1 MAINWGAVLTGAAEQ
16 GLSDI
21 NETNAFYNDIAKTA
35 SLNLTNATQTLN
47 NEWDENVETGQK
59 KIDNYLAI
67 VEVLGKDKADF
78 IFVQRPDIIESV
90 EFMSMAKRIP
100 FGKDFKWTAKTEP
113 LDVMTK
119 NINKERTNVQNQ
131 LVNASSLKGMNKM
144 VPYFMGQLPEAYT
157 MDEALQPD
165 VSGQVAM
172 SDAERAAMSEQVIFP
187 EQLLPKNTQHMI
199 HAAMIQKS
207 GGDLEAASEMYNVSV
222 SDLQASKAALTEV
235 DPFMNAALGIVDMAN
250 YKGRLDLAERSENPD
265 AKNNI
270 YTEFINEINTL
281 TSQLR
286 LINESLTSGG
296 ELKTVSLAGITDDTM
311 LNIGG
316 ENITFGQILK
326 EMQEAHGEKA
336 TREAVIKSLES
347 KNTQIVQST

>member
-1 MAINWGAVLTGAAEQ
+1 MGIDWKHVFIGAGEQ
-16 GLSDI
+16 GLADI
-21 NETNAFYNDIAKTA
+21 NETNAFYNDIAKKA

-67 VEVLGKDKADF
+67 VDVLGKDKADF

-144 VPYFMGQLPEAYT
+144 VPYFMGKLPEEYV
-157 MDEALQPD
+157 MDEALKPD

-187 EQLLPKNTQHMI
+187 EQLLPKNTKNMM
-199 HAAMIQKS
+199 HAAMIDRS

-235 DPFMNAALGIVDMAN
+235 DPFMSAALQTVDIAN
-250 YKGRLDLAERSENPD
+250 YKLKLDYATTTD
-265 AKNNI
+265 ARQNI
-270 YTEFINEINTL
+270 MADFFNEIST
-281 TSQLR
+281 TATQLR